1 MYKLSKDLIDELN
14 KKGIKYCHWKSNLL
28 LNDALDGYDDLDL
41 LVSRDDIYIFEILIN
56 KLGFKEASNKN
67 ISFNGIKHFYGYD
80 NDSGEILHLHIYYQV
95 KTGASWTKSIHF
107 DFEEYILNNLT
118 THNSGMPI
126 PKKYIELV
134 IFIFRVMLK
143 YSKVN
148 EFILVNREHKRTLNE
163 IIYLQ
168 NGANRDKVKEFLNI
182 YFNNIKQEE
191 FYSYIDI
198 IQNGTKLEKYF
209 AGKRLSKRLKEY
221 KYLSFWEENYINISQ
236 FFYRVFNKLIFK
248 QKKRVCSSGTIVVI
262 AGLDA
267 TGKTTVTT
275 DLKKWLGKNFTTT
288 LVHFGKPKSTLITY
302 PFNFLIK
309 ILRKEASSGSEFK
322 SSIQKRGA
330 KSFAYMVRQVI
341 LAYDRYRL
349 AKKCWRLSSK
359 GDIVL
364 LDRYKSEDFGVMDS
378 RRLNP
383 IDYSGLKL
391 KLAELENSLYSKM
404 PKPDILFYL
413 TVPVE
418 IAVQRNQDRIK
429 EGKESEAFIRVR
441 HRQNKNLKYS
451 ANHTHI
457 IDTDQPYESEIRDI
471 KSKIWDML

>member
-1 MYKLSKDLIDELN
+1 MYKLSKDLINELN
-14 KKGIKYCHWKSNLL
+14 EKGIKYCHWKSNLL

-41 LVSRDDIYIFEILIN
+41 LVSRNDIYIFEILIN

-80 NDSGEILHLHIYYQV
+80 NENGEILHLHIYYQI

-107 DFEEYILNNLT
+107 DFEEYILDNLII
-118 THNSGMPI
+118 HDSGMPI
-126 PKKYIELV
+126 PKKHIELV
-134 IFIFRVMLK
+134 IFIFRIMLK
-143 YSKVN
+143 YSKIN

-168 NGANRDKVKEFLNI
+168 NGANRDKVREFLNI

-198 IQNGTKLEKYF
+198 IQNGTRLEKYF
-209 AGKRLSKRLKEY
+209 AGKRVNKRLKEY
-221 KYLSFWEENYINISQ
+221 KYLNFWKENYINISQ
-236 FFYRVFNKLIFK
+236 FIYRTFNKLFFK
-248 QKKRVCSSGTIVVI
+248 QKKRVHSSGTIIVI

-267 TGKTTVTT
+267 TGKTTITN
-275 DLKKWLGKNFTTT
+275 DLKKWLGKNFTTS
-288 LVHFGKPKSTLITY
+288 LVHFGKPKATLLTY
-302 PFNFLIK
+302 PFNLLIK

-322 SSIQKRGA
+322 SSIQKRGS
-330 KSFAYMVRQVI
+330 KSFAYIVRQVI

-349 AKKCWRLSSK
+349 AKKCWRLSSE

-364 LDRYKSEDFGVMDS
+364 LDRYKSEDYGVMDS

-391 KLAELENSLYSKM
+391 KLVEFENSLYNKM
-404 PKPDILFYL
+404 PKPNILFYL

-418 IAVQRNQDRIK
+418 IAVQRNHNRIK

-441 HRQNKNLKYS
+441 HKQNKDLKYS
-451 ANHTHI
+451 AYHKYI
-457 IDTDQPYESEIRDI
+457 IDTNQPYKSEIKDI